1 MDTLLLTVVVS
12 GKMESGLTGVFA
24 NYIRLNK
31 GFEELET
38 QTKYAPSVTCL
49 HEIEYIHLE

>member
-1 MDTLLLTVVVS
+1 
-12 GKMESGLTGVFA
+12 MESGLTGVFA